1 MKKENEPHYYK
12 GSSIYFIVTLVEK
25 YVKYYNIK

>member
-1 MKKENEPHYYK
+1 MKKENEPHK